1 MNKKQK
7 QHQAIVPGNALAINV
22 SGTSRD
28 DLSFAMK
35 LWKQRIKSS
44 GILEN
49 VKLNRE
55 FTKPCVVRRQEKQ
68 KAKFIQR
75 IKDLNSF

>member
-22 SGTSRD
+22 NGTSRD

-55 FTKPCVVRRQEKQ
+55 FTKPCVSRRQEKQ